1 MELKASPELV
11 CVAHL
16 APQALQA
23 AQVLQ
28 VLKDPPD

>member
-16 APQALQA
+16 ALQALQA